1 MLSWYAPAKHSNSKA
16 VKIMNE
22 PVVCVRLK
30 ERVSYIINILLNTT
44 HNGFPVVD
52 EVDEINRANGRLRG
66 LILRS
71 QLIVI
76 LKRSYFE
83 ETQQF
88 WNADVSMEAFRNEYP
103 RFPSIRDVH
112 ISSDKRAQN
121 YTMNMEIFMNP
132 TPYNIHENTSVSRI
146 FQLFRALGLRH
157 LIVTDSNNLVKGII
171 TRKDFLK

>member
-1 MLSWYAPAKHSNSKA
+1 MS
-16 VKIMNE
+16 E

-30 ERVSYIINILLNTT
+30 ERVSYIIDILKNTT

-52 EVDEINRANGRLRG
+52 EVDEGNRSNGRLRG
-66 LILRS
+66 IILRS

-76 LKRSYFE
+76 LKRSLFE
-83 ETQQF
+83 ETQNF
-88 WNADVSMEAFRNEYP
+88 WNSDVSMETFRNYYP

-112 ISSDKRAQN
+112 ISENKDAKKYSI
-121 YTMNMEIFMNP
+121 NMEVFMNP
-132 TPYNIHENTSVSRI
+132 TPYNIHENTSVPRI

-157 LIVTDSNNLVKGII
+157 LIVVDSNNLVKGIV